1 MPIRLSCPQCKKDYQ
16 VPDSAAGKKGTCK
29 NCGAVFQ
36 IPRADI
42 STSPSGGKVLR
53 HKEAAPFAT
62 PKHEARHLEPIETHI
77 QLHIGEIETVWHERI
92 SDKVHL
98 DVLIV
103 PPNAQY
109 N

>member
-1 MPIRLSCPQCKKDYQ
+1 
-16 VPDSAAGKKGTCK
+16 
-29 NCGAVFQ
+29 
-36 IPRADI
+36 
-42 STSPSGGKVLR
+42 
-53 HKEAAPFAT
+53 
-62 PKHEARHLEPIETHI
+62 LEPIETHI